1 MKEAPL
7 NADLE
12 EEVCFLCRA
21 VIFITDCRVLSF
33 LWALKT
39 GTEKTA
45 ECEPRR
51 EVVKK
56 KNSWQR
62 FEKCL
67 RGLLNS

>member
-21 VIFITDCRVLSF
+21 VISITDCRVLSF

-56 KNSWQR
+56 KTLGSALKNV
-62 FEKCL
+62 L
-67 RGLLNS
+67 GDY

>member
-12 EEVCFLCRA
+12 GEICFLCRA

-39 GTEKTA
+39 GTEKRLNA
-45 ECEPRR
+45 SL
-51 EVVKK
+51 VVKLLK
-56 KNSWQR
+56 K
-62 FEKCL
+62 K
-67 RGLLNS
+67 LLAALWKMS

>member
-56 KNSWQR
+56 KTLGSALKNVLGDS
-62 FEKCL
+62 
-67 RGLLNS
+67 

>member
-56 KNSWQR
+56 NSWPR

>member
-39 GTEKTA
+39 GTEKRLNA
-45 ECEPRR
+45 SL
-51 EVVKK
+51 VVKLLK

>member
-12 EEVCFLCRA
+12 EEVSFLWHA

-39 GTEKTA
+39 GTEKTT

-56 KNSWQR
+56 KTLGSALKNV
-62 FEKCL
+62 L
-67 RGLLNS
+67 GDY

>member
-45 ECEPRR
+45 ECEPRH

-56 KNSWQR
+56 K
-62 FEKCL
+62 
-67 RGLLNS
+67 LLAALWKMS

>member
-21 VIFITDCRVLSF
+21 VIFITDCRVLSS

-45 ECEPRR
+45 ECEPRH

-56 KNSWQR
+56 KTLGSALKNV
-62 FEKCL
+62 L
-67 RGLLNS
+67 GDY